1 MQMRQTAGDMPTSL
15 RGIANRARSDRRH
28 RFRHLYTLLNTANL
42 RWCFHQ
48 LRKDAAPGVD
58 LVTYADYERDLEAN
72 LQALVERLKRK
83 RYRAKLVRR
92 KYIPKGPDK
101 VRPLGIP
108 ALEDKLLQLA
118 VARILDAIY
127 EQDFLDISWG
137 YRPGKGPQA
146 ASLAL
151 EGRLLCGKYN
161 WVVEADIRGFFEH
174 IDHAWMIKML
184 KQRVDDNALLRL
196 IGKWLKAGVLE
207 EDGKVLHPAA
217 GTPQGGVVSPVLAN
231 IYLHYAL
238 DLWFRHRVQ
247 KQCRGMAMMMRFADD
262 FVAAFQSQDEAEAFF
277 RDLHVQLAK
286 FGLEVAEEKSGV
298 IRFGRRTMGQNGGFD
313 FLGFRFHWTTTR
325 QGRTRVQRMTAPK
338 KMRQSV
344 ARFTEW
350 IRAKRHLRMR
360 PLMILLRRKLTGYW
374 NYFGVRGNFP
384 SLNKFWWQV
393 RKLLY
398 KWLNRRSH
406 RPSYNWDGFTALLVD
421 FAIPEPCIKE
431 PRQTQRQWHWKP

>member
-118 VARILDAIY
+118 VAQILDAIY

-137 YRPGKGPQA
+137 YRPGMGPQA

-184 KQRVDDNALLRL
+184 EQRVDDNALLRL

-262 FVAAFQSQDEAEAFF
+262 FVAAFQSQDEAEAYF
-277 RDLHVQLAK
+277 RNLHVQLAK
-286 FGLEVAEEKSGV
+286 FGLEVAEDKSGV
-298 IRFGRRTMGQNGGFD
+298 IRFSRRTMGQNGGFD

-338 KMRQSV
+338 KLRQSV